1 MHAIFQ
7 LATLATVGLTFAV
20 GLAELAAA
28 RVRWTETE
36 RPVKH

>member
-20 GLAELAAA
+20 GFAELAAT
-28 RVRWTETE
+28 RLRWSETE
-36 RPVKH
+36 RPVKR